1 MKKLLLFSVC
11 LTAFYTSAF
20 TQDITVSFTAED
32 GTVTVDSVTATN
44 LSTQESVTLPGDQTL
59 TLTKNTT
66 SVYDIFYKEDLVVIP
81 NPFNNS
87 AKLIFSTQKKE
98 LTEIKLVSI
107 SGQIITSSQKVLPAG
122 THEYIISAQIPGM
135 YILSLTSGS
144 NIKSIKLIQNGY
156 GNLKIQE
163 TGLSPLNAPPS
174 SERNLKSANAYN
186 LSYSQG
192 DIISYEM
199 KSGNNITVVN
209 ETPSESK
216 TIKAEFV
223 ECKDGDGNY
232 YKIVKIGTQIWMAE
246 NIKATKYTDGTEI
259 PLITKTTE
267 WDTLRP
273 NDTDKAYC
281 WYNNDKA
288 TAITKGYGALYTYAA
303 VTNGDNSGNN
313 VQGVCP
319 DGWHIPS
326 DAEWSALKNYIS
338 NDGHNGTEGNALK
351 SIIGWYYDG
360 RPGNG
365 NDSYGFSARA
375 GGSRSFSGG
384 LFYDSGRYG
393 YWWTSTEDNAI
404 AAWTRGLYYS
414 VPTIPRIC
422 CGYRKNL
429 GLSVRCVKN

>member
-66 SVYDIFYKEDLVVIP
+66 SVNDIFYKNDLVVIP

-107 SGQIITSSQKVLPAG
+107 SGQIITSNQKVLPAG
-122 THEYIISAQIPGM
+122 THEYVISAHRPGM

-186 LSYSQG
+186 LSTSQG
-192 DIISYEM
+192 DI
-199 KSGNNITVVN
+199 
-209 ETPSESK
+209 
-216 TIKAEFV
+216 
-223 ECKDGDGNY
+223 
-232 YKIVKIGTQIWMAE
+232 
-246 NIKATKYTDGTEI
+246 
-259 PLITKTTE
+259 
-267 WDTLRP
+267 
-273 NDTDKAYC
+273 
-281 WYNNDKA
+281 
-288 TAITKGYGALYTYAA
+288 
-303 VTNGDNSGNN
+303 
-313 VQGVCP
+313 
-319 DGWHIPS
+319 
-326 DAEWSALKNYIS
+326 
-338 NDGHNGTEGNALK
+338 
-351 SIIGWYYDG
+351 
-360 RPGNG
+360 
-365 NDSYGFSARA
+365 
-375 GGSRSFSGG
+375 SRM
-384 LFYDSGRYG
+384 R
-393 YWWTSTEDNAI
+393 
-404 AAWTRGLYYS
+404 
-414 VPTIPRIC
+414 
-422 CGYRKNL
+422 
-429 GLSVRCVKN
+429 